1 MVRTNYSLEFKL
13 RVINIYANA
22 IPKVSLGHIERVT
35 KVKRQVIS
43 GWIKSKDLIIG
54 QASKR
59 NRTRLPNKI
68 QKCISHETEKR
79 VKDWIILNRKDGACI
94 DGSSIK
100 SKAKEFYLEQHPL
113 GSPNRKNFNA
123 SCGWLS
129 NFCRRHNFSVRRIT
143 TSGRDLPH
151 DTLDR
156 MACFYTNIATEL
168 LKFDYAEAAILNMDE
183 SALYLDTPC
192 NFFFKLLIKS

>member
-43 GWIKSKDLIIG
+43 GWIKSKDLIKG

-68 QKCISHETEKR
+68 QKCVCHETEKR
-79 VKDWIILNRKDGACI
+79 LKDWIVLNRKDGEKMEI
-94 DGSSIK
+94 LLI
-100 SKAKEFYLEQHPL
+100 FYL
-113 GSPNRKNFNA
+113 
-123 SCGWLS
+123 
-129 NFCRRHNFSVRRIT
+129 
-143 TSGRDLPH
+143 
-151 DTLDR
+151 
-156 MACFYTNIATEL
+156 
-168 LKFDYAEAAILNMDE
+168 
-183 SALYLDTPC
+183 
-192 NFFFKLLIKS
+192 